1 VEDLSTGNGDSTHSR
16 HRPFVYWV
24 SRSHGARFL
33 PRGYEKFG
41 PVLDTPNPQ
50 AVKAREWLRQY
61 EAELRVARLAE
72 SLTVKELRA
81 AVRIISQWA
90 S

>member
-1 VEDLSTGNGDSTHSR
+1 
-16 HRPFVYWV
+16 
-24 SRSHGARFL
+24 
-33 PRGYEKFG
+33 
-41 PVLDTPNPQ
+41 VLDTPNPQ